1 MQHWQQSSHP
11 TTSGSTHTQ
20 RGYYPPHVLGF
31 DPRWMMMPPF
41 MEPCMPQVDYY
52 PGAVHSSGEQSHKF
66 TLQFKLDF
74 FFLIKNLHCSGMM
87 KPAMHRD
94 RLNSPGS
101 DEGSHTSLHQER
113 RAASTEPLPIWSQDG
128 YPLRSFTP
136 PYQRQ
141 HESSDNG
148 QPDDGSILQIH
159 YFTFVITAY
168 FLLVKTFTRLQIAA
182 QCHGS
187 FICFADL

>member
-11 TTSGSTHTQ
+11 TSSSSAHTQ

-52 PGAVHSSGEQSHKF
+52 PGAVHSSGEQSHAF
-66 TLQFKLDF
+66 TLQLKLDSLF
-74 FFLIKNLHCSGMM
+74 FSNEKPLLLLTGMM
-87 KPAMHRD
+87 KPVMHQD

-113 RAASTEPLPIWSQDG
+113 RAASTEPFPMWNQDG

-141 HESSDNG
+141 HESPDIG
-148 QPDDGSILQIH
+148 QPDDGSIFIILK
-159 YFTFVITAY
+159 
-168 FLLVKTFTRLQIAA
+168 FL
-182 QCHGS
+182 
-187 FICFADL
+187 